1 MPILNIPNTKIAGI
15 AACVPKKEES
25 NMDYELTS
33 EKERKM
39 YIKTTGVETR
49 RVAEK
54 GVTTSDF
61 CFHAAEKLIAEL
73 AWDKEEI
80 DAVVFVSQSP
90 DYILPATAIVLQDR
104 LGLSMDTIAFDINLG
119 CSGYVYGLSQISA
132 LVSTGGV
139 RKALLLVGDV
149 STATSSYEDK
159 STYLLFGDAGT
170 ATALEYDTTAKK
182 MTFNLQSDGAN
193 YDAIIIPDGGLRK
206 FISQDSFIVRDFGPG
221 QRRNSIQV
229 ALNGEKVFHFSMRE
243 VAPNIRK
250 LVEEELQESLDDY
263 DYYILHQANLLM
275 NNSIRRKLKLG
286 KEKFPISL
294 NKYGNTSSASIPLTI
309 VSQLHDVLQTGTKD
323 LICCGFGVG
332 LSWGSMNMHLE
343 DAVISDLI
351 EI

>member
-1 MPILNIPNTKIAGI
+1 
-15 AACVPKKEES
+15 
-25 NMDYELTS
+25 
-33 EKERKM
+33 
-39 YIKTTGVETR
+39 
-49 RVAEK
+49 
-54 GVTTSDF
+54 
-61 CFHAAEKLIAEL
+61 
-73 AWDKEEI
+73 
-80 DAVVFVSQSP
+80 
-90 DYILPATAIVLQDR
+90 
-104 LGLSMDTIAFDINLG
+104 
-119 CSGYVYGLSQISA
+119 
-132 LVSTGGV
+132 
-139 RKALLLVGDV
+139 
-149 STATSSYEDK
+149 
-159 STYLLFGDAGT
+159 
-170 ATALEYDTTAKK
+170 

-309 VSQLHDVLQTGTKD
+309 VSQLHDVLQTGAKD